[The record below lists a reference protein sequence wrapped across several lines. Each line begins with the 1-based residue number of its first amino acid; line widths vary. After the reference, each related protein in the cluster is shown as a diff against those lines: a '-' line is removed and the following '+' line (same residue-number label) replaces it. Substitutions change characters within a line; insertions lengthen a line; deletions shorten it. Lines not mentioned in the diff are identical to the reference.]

1 MTPNKSEYTHNTL
14 PKSHITRM
22 MRRNGLAEH
31 TEQRTFHYRGEQV
44 ITTTT
49 TRVHYDRAWNATTG
63 EPLAS
68 YSASE
73 HILCITPALNSDK

>member
-1 MTPNKSEYTHNTL
+1 MTPNKNEHTYKTL
-14 PKSHITRM
+14 PKGDIMRM
-22 MRRNGLAEH
+22 MRLNGLAEH
-31 TEQRTFHYRGEQV
+31 TEQKTFHYRGEQV

-68 YSASE
+68 YSAYT
-73 HILCITPALNSDK
+73 HIHITPALNSDK